1 MSECDALEYY
11 IFGLIALLLGSVFY
25 NLKQKQELKNTKE
38 RDAILIKRA
47 YFNPLTDLP
56 NRRNLDIMLEEQIHR
71 AKRREKGFLLA
82 VVKLINYHDINL
94 RSSALAK
101 EFIIEAGTRITDSVR
116 DEDIVA
122 HTTENGFVILFNEY
136 LEEDNYQ
143 ILFDRIQNAF
153 VDYLEINSKTRL
165 NFKIHI
171 GQAEFL
177 KDATSGEGLINEATR
192 RALKN

>member
-101 EFIIEAGTRITDSVR
+101 EFIIEAG
-116 DEDIVA
+116 
-122 HTTENGFVILFNEY
+122 FVILFNEY